1 MKTPVTPTDFES
13 LDPGGGGIPSWYRDR
28 IIYALAIAGA
38 VFLLPFGLNNVVR
51 GRMGLG
57 IANLVIVGM
66 LALNALALKR
76 GRPPPIPVA
85 LVFVPVAAGLPLG
98 IRALGFMAVLW
109 CYPATMLFFCM
120 LPRRL
125 ANVLSAGILLSVAPM
140 VYLDTGM
147 GAAVRFGVTLAL
159 LVVFTNLF
167 LGVIDSLREQ
177 LVQQAVRDPLT
188 GAFNR
193 RRMDR
198 VLRAAAARG
207 DTASLLVM
215 DIDHFKQ
222 VNDRFGHAGGDEVLV
237 AVAAVLAREA
247 GGDLFRFGGEEFA
260 VLLPGAT
267 AEDALREAE
276 RLRRAVAEGD
286 AERAGRVTVSIG
298 VAALRRGDT
307 CDTWLN
313 RADAAL
319 YEAKRLGRDRVA
331 RAEDALQPA

>member
-1 MKTPVTPTDFES
+1 MKTPVSPTDLES

-85 LVFVPVAAGLPLG
+85 LVFAPVAAGLPLG
-98 IRALGFMAVLW
+98 ILALGFMAVLW

-125 ANVLSAGILLSVAPM
+125 ANILAAGILLSVVPM
-140 VYLDTGM
+140 VYLDTGT
-147 GAAVRFGVTLAL
+147 GAAVRVAVTLTL

-167 LGVIDSLREQ
+167 LGVIESLRDQ

-198 VLRAAAARG
+198 VLRGAAARG
-207 DTASLLVM
+207 DAASLLVM
-215 DIDHFKQ
+215 DIDHFKL

-237 AVAAVLAREA
+237 AVASVLAREA
-247 GGDLFRFGGEEFA
+247 AGDLFRFGGEEFA
-260 VLLPGAT
+260 VLLPGAPT
-267 AEDALREAE
+267 EDALREAE
-276 RLRRAVAEGD
+276 RLRRAVGEED
-286 AERAGRVTVSIG
+286 AGRAGRVTVSIG
-298 VAALRRGDT
+298 VAALRPGDT
-307 CDTWLN
+307 CDTWLS

-331 RAEDALQPA
+331 RAEDALEPA

>member
-1 MKTPVTPTDFES
+1 MKTPVSPTDLES
-13 LDPGGGGIPSWYRDR
+13 LDPGGGGIPSRYRDR

-76 GRPPPIPVA
+76 GRTPPIPVA
-85 LVFVPVAAGLPLG
+85 LVFIPVAAGLPLG

-125 ANVLSAGILLSVAPM
+125 ANLLAAGILLSVVPM
-140 VYLDTGM
+140 VYLDTGT
-147 GAAVRFGVTLAL
+147 GAAVRFAVTLTL

-167 LGVIDSLREQ
+167 LGVIDSLRDQ

-207 DTASLLVM
+207 EAASLLVM

-237 AVAAVLAREA
+237 AVASVLAREA

-260 VLLPGAT
+260 VLLPGA
-267 AEDALREAE
+267 AAQNALREAE
-276 RLRRAVAEGD
+276 RLRRAVAEGE
-286 AERAGRVTVSIG
+286 AGRGGRVTMSIG

-331 RAEDALQPA
+331 QAAETPELV